1 MELKSKSVFE
11 RSMSFTSFQN
21 FVIVFVTFSVPPVG
35 LKTILYLFILYF
47 LTSDLIY
54 FSFTSNPLP
63 QIMTSR
69 QPSPHG
75 SVASAWCRV
84 CSQIRARSRELVKV
98 HFFPKTHRFLLLSVL
113 GNRSKY
119 LALTYNMQPHRFVD
133 RFKALLWGNKS
144 KIPSSPHTYR
154 RSQYCTLHVRFSLFD
169 IRFLSPMITFQSSMF
184 TFWYFWFLLFGLSGI
199 VILIFPISSKGLIYF
214 SEKFLLPASPINS
227 CISFRLR
234 GTEQNWIISCIL
246 TCSLSCS
253 FEASSTDDPTIA
265 VVASDREINSHK
277 FLLFYFTCCISH

>member
-1 MELKSKSVFE
+1 MARLLQLDVECVARFVLVRGNWSKCIFFRKHTDFYSCPFSE
-11 RSMSFTSFQN
+11 TGQN
-21 FVIVFVTFSVPPVG
+21 T
-35 LKTILYLFILYF
+35 
-47 LTSDLIY
+47 
-54 FSFTSNPLP
+54 
-63 QIMTSR
+63 
-69 QPSPHG
+69 
-75 SVASAWCRV
+75 
-84 CSQIRARSRELVKV
+84 
-98 HFFPKTHRFLLLSVL
+98 LLLPIICSPTDL
-113 GNRSKY
+113 STASRLCSE
-119 LALTYNMQPHRFVD
+119 
-133 RFKALLWGNKS
+133 GNKS